1 MLILPV
7 NLWYSEAM
15 GRRKL
20 VHWLGCFEKKFP
32 FSISLPYPHPPPAE
46 KREGGK
52 RRRWGKK
59 KKGEPGRSAP
69 LASRLGAER
78 LCLAQL
84 LRPLPGGAEARG
96 RSDRFLFLLCYF
108 FFFKSSTRPRSA
120 SPKRWKESKTP
131 EAHKGGDMSRPHY
144 LAPPRDQLASRLIS
158 CSPPWPLAAPPF
170 PSQRGTQLQ
179 PR

>member
-20 VHWLGCFEKKFP
+20 VHWLGCFEKKKSFLYL
-32 FSISLPYPHPPPAE
+32 SSLSPPPPAE

-108 FFFKSSTRPRSA
+108 F
-120 SPKRWKESKTP
+120 
-131 EAHKGGDMSRPHY
+131 
-144 LAPPRDQLASRLIS
+144 
-158 CSPPWPLAAPPF
+158 
-170 PSQRGTQLQ
+170 
-179 PR
+179 

>member
-20 VHWLGCFEKKFP
+20 VHWLGCFEKKKNSFLYL
-32 FSISLPYPHPPPAE
+32 SSLSPPPPAE

-108 FFFKSSTRPRSA
+108 FLSPR
-120 SPKRWKESKTP
+120 
-131 EAHKGGDMSRPHY
+131 HGHVRPHQRDGRKARHQKHTREGTC
-144 LAPPRDQLASRLIS
+144 LGPIIWHHLETSLHPGSSPVPR
-158 CSPPWPLAAPPF
+158 PGP
-170 PSQRGTQLQ
+170 
-179 PR
+179 